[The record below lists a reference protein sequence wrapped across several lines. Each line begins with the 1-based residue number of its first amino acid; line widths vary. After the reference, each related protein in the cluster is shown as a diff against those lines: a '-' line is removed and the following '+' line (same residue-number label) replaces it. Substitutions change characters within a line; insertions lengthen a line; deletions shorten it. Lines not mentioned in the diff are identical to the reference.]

1 MSERYRA
8 PKFIAAATAV
18 VLGGAGLAA
27 CTKSG
32 EGSPTSAPSVASSAS
47 RKGGSEASDRPYPWP
62 YCDNAPEHR
71 PPAVGFSKDG
81 PVVLVDSNCTD
92 PSDPYTG
99 VYDSRGPASQ
109 AEGIPRGRMR
119 NGSEVV
125 VLCWRVGQMITND
138 RGIGTTRWDQ
148 VIPAQGQEMLLP
160 DGTQATTTGS
170 ETFVIPNT
178 HLAFFDDPNVS
189 ACPKG

>member
-8 PKFIAAATAV
+8 PKFVVAATAI
-18 VLGGAGLAA
+18 VLGSAGIAG
-27 CTKSG
+27 CTAKS
-32 EGSPTSAPSVASSAS
+32 EKSSPTSALSATS
-47 RKGGSEASDRPYPWP
+47 PAPQKGGETPGRQYPWP

-71 PPAVGFSKDG
+71 PPAVGFSKDS
-81 PVVLVDSNCTD
+81 PVVLIDSNCTN

-119 NGSEVV
+119 NGSKVV
-125 VLCWRVGQMITND
+125 ELCWREGQRITND
-138 RGIGTTRWDQ
+138 LGVGTTRWDQ
-148 VIPAQGQEMLLP
+148 VIPAQGQEILLP
-160 DGTQATTTGS
+160 NGSQATTSGS

-178 HLAFFDDPNVS
+178 HLAFFSDPNVP